1 MKKYTVSVIANVTI
15 RLIMECESEQEAKSI
30 VDGMDY
36 DQLLDE
42 GVATIYST
50 EEIEIDQD
58 VKEYELKDFERMDP
72 IDRKI
77 GKIVSSDIPVEEK
90 LRQVKELLK

>member
-15 RLIMECESEQEAKSI
+15 QLIMECENEQEAKNI
-30 VDGMDY
+30 ADGMDY

-42 GVATIYST
+42 GVSTIYST
-50 EEIEIDQD
+50 EEVDIDQD
-58 VKEYELKDFERMDP
+58 IKEYEQKDFERMDP

-90 LRQVKELLK
+90 LRQMKELLK